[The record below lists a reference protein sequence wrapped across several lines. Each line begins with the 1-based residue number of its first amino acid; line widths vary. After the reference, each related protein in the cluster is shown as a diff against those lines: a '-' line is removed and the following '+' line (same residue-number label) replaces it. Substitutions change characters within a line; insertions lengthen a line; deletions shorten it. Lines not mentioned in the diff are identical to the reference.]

1 MVSGEER
8 MKYEKDIKATI
19 EKLSELVSQK
29 ILSVKIGTELSI
41 SEIVREYYAEQGY
54 VFMDIGNG
62 EGYGWSRDGGKTY
75 VAADNDLFDVMAKSE
90 KLIDG
95 KRYLDFSKYEN
106 MAVGLPFNI
115 PFVVKEV

>member
-1 MVSGEER
+1 
-8 MKYEKDIKATI
+8 MKYEKDIKTTS
-19 EKLSELVSQK
+19 EELSELVSQK
-29 ILSVKIGTELSI
+29 ILSLKLGTEISI

-75 VAADNDLFDVMAKSE
+75 VATDYDLFDVMEKTE
-90 KLIDG
+90 KLIEG
-95 KRYLDFSKYEN
+95 KRYLDFSKFEN

-115 PFVVKEV
+115 PSVVKEV

>member
-1 MVSGEER
+1 

-19 EKLSELVSQK
+19 ERLSEIVGQK
-29 ILSVKIGTELSI
+29 ILSLKVGTEISI

-54 VFMDIGNG
+54 VLMDIGDG
-62 EGYGWSRDGGKTY
+62 EGYGWSRDGGKSF
-75 VAADNDLFDVMAKSE
+75 VATDNDLFDVMDKTE
-90 KLIDG
+90 KLIEG
-95 KRYLDFSKYEN
+95 KRYLDFSKFDN